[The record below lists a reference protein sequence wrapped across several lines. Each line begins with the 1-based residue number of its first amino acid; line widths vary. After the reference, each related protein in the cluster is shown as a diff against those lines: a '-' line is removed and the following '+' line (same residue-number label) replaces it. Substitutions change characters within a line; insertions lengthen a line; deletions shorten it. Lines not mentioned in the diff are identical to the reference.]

1 MYGLKLNNL
10 SIFLL
15 LLFILI
21 IAVVVGKTRISEGND
36 GSTPPPA
43 VATTAPPAV
52 ATTTPPAV
60 VTTTPPA
67 VATTTPPA
75 VAKTTPPA
83 VAKTTPPAVAKT
95 GPPVVAKTAPP
106 ASLPKSLPDAPTTNL
121 QIGSIYEYGYY
132 DKDNVWQKIGY
143 ITADGATTISLGESE
158 EATMRV
164 DITKTYNYGYYD
176 NMGIWKSYEMYSY
189 DTTSGVWINAG
200 TSDQTENVYPTL
212 SADALA
218 GSLETNP
225 DDNGSDKNYGQNN
238 NFSQNFSANTN
249 FSMTNDDST
258 FSFGNTT
265 LNQIMTYLPYIPK
278 IIGYINPKGDSRIIV
293 PSANSEQIAQYYTN
307 PPTINSG
314 GGNGIGN
321 DSGFALNLF
330 SNNRSATATNDTN
343 IDAGMEQNT
352 NNNGIFANGLGS
364 YSNSGVQGGNGNSS
378 TNGGEAGNQSNDSPL
393 SPPNGINTRVN
404 RGQNQPVSNAAQ
416 GSNEAPSNLNYYN
429 AIPSKEGNYVPVTT
443 DFGAFGK

>member
-21 IAVVVGKTRISEGND
+21 IAVVVGKTRISEGVD
-36 GSTPPPA
+36 G
-43 VATTAPPAV
+43 TTG
-52 ATTTPPAV
+52 PPAV
-60 VTTTPPA
+60 V
-67 VATTTPPA
+67 
-75 VAKTTPPA
+75 KTTPPA
-83 VAKTTPPAVAKT
+83 GVTSAPAGVTSAPT
-95 GPPVVAKTAPP
+95 GVTSAPN
-106 ASLPKSLPDAPTTNL
+106 ASLPRVLPDAPTTNL
-121 QIGSIYEYGYY
+121 QIGSVYEYGYY

-143 ITADGATTISLGESE
+143 ITADGATTISLENADA
-158 EATMRV
+158 ATMRV
-164 DITKTYNYGYYD
+164 DITKTYNYGNYD
-176 NMGIWKSYEMYSY
+176 DMGIWNSYEMYSY
-189 DTTSGVWINAG
+189 DTTSGVWIDAG
-200 TSDQTENVYPTL
+200 TSPDTENVYPTL

-218 GSLETNP
+218 GSLDTDTVSATNP
-225 DDNGSDKNYGQNN
+225 GDNGNNVSNDQNN
-238 NFSQNFSANTN
+238 NFLQNFPANTN
-249 FSMTNDDST
+249 FSLSNDDST

-278 IIGYINPKGDSRIIV
+278 IIGYINPKGDSKIIV
-293 PSANSEQIAQYYTN
+293 PSANSEKIAQYYTN
-307 PPTINSG
+307 PPTINSAG
-314 GGNGIGN
+314 GNEGNGIGN

-378 TNGGEAGNQSNDSPL
+378 MNGGEAGNQSNDSPL
-393 SPPNGINTRVN
+393 SPPSGINTRVN
-404 RGQNQPVSNAAQ
+404 RGKNQPVSNAAQ
-416 GSNEAPSNLNYYN
+416 GSNDAPSNLNYYN